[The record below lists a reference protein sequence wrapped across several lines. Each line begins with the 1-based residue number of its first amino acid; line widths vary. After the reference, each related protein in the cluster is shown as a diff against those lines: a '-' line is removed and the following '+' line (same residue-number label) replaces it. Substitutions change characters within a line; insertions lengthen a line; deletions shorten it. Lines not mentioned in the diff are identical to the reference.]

1 MGAVTAGLERGCDLR
16 RRRPCLSGDPAP
28 SAGSRPGGG
37 SGPHG
42 ASWQAWWHQGQLD
55 AASQPRSGMC
65 FLRPAPPRSVSQGGL
80 RVEGLRQSEPR
91 PGPERGAAGLFLSR
105 QVGPTW

>member
-1 MGAVTAGLERGCDLR
+1 MGVVTAGLERGCDLR

-42 ASWQAWWHQGQLD
+42 ASWQAWRHQGQLD
-55 AASQPRSGMC
+55 AASQPGSGMC
-65 FLRPAPPRSVSQGGL
+65 FLRPAPP
-80 RVEGLRQSEPR
+80 P
-91 PGPERGAAGLFLSR
+91 PGR
-105 QVGPTW
+105 